1 MGQLGY
7 NIRLVCILPLFLPLP
22 MHKPTFLL
30 FSFLLFGACLSAQSD
45 TLPAR
50 TFLRNMELGLDAVPY
65 IAGEVGASVLF
76 KKRFRGPYFRGKSH
90 RQTSLRSHLKFTGY
104 NSGFRQ
110 YLGLS
115 TDTLSYRRFNGQ
127 YQHLGLSLGIEQQFV
142 RKRLG
147 YYVGAE
153 AFGFYKW
160 SNGEYQVEA
169 YPLGQSTPFI
179 TETYDG
185 AFAERAFGIATL
197 FGIRYF
203 IFRQLSLGLEAHFSA
218 ALNFTEVENQRD
230 GFIFY
235 DNNRVLDLRIQPIRV
250 LYLSYHFGG

>member
-1 MGQLGY
+1 
-7 NIRLVCILPLFLPLP
+7 
-22 MHKPTFLL
+22 MHKLSLL
-30 FSFLLFGACLSAQSD
+30 LLSLFFCSAGLSAQSD
-45 TLPAR
+45 TLPPR

-65 IAGEVGASVLF
+65 MAGEVGASVLF

-104 NSGFRQ
+104 DSGFRQ
-110 YLGLS
+110 YLGF
-115 TDTLSYRRFNGQ
+115 TAADTLSYRRFDGQ

-147 YYVGAE
+147 TYIGAE

-160 SNGEYQVEA
+160 SNGEYQEEA
-169 YPLGQSTPFI
+169 YPLGQSSPVI

-185 AFAERAFGIATL
+185 GFSERAFGVAAL

-203 IFRQLSLGLEAHFSA
+203 IFRQFSVGLEAHFSA

-230 GFIFY
+230 GFIQY
-235 DNNRVLDLRIQPIRV
+235 DNNRVLDLRLQPIRV
-250 LYLSYHFGG
+250 LYLSYHFGR

>member
-1 MGQLGY
+1 
-7 NIRLVCILPLFLPLP
+7 
-22 MHKPTFLL
+22 MHKLTLLLLSFLL
-30 FSFLLFGACLSAQSD
+30 FSTFLSAQSD
-45 TLPAR
+45 TLPPKI
-50 TFLRNMELGLDAVPY
+50 FLRNMELGIDAVPY

-90 RQTSLRSHLKFTGY
+90 RQTSLRSHFKFTGY

-110 YLGLS
+110 YLGI
-115 TDTLSYRRFNGQ
+115 TAADTLSYRRFNGQ

-147 YYVGAE
+147 TYIGAE

-160 SNGEYQVEA
+160 SNGEYQVDA
-169 YPLGQSTPFI
+169 YPFGQNTPFI

-185 AFAERAFGIATL
+185 GFAERAFGVAAL

-203 IFRQLSLGLEAHFSA
+203 IFSQLSLGLEVHFSA
-218 ALNFTEVENQRD
+218 ALSFTEVENQRD
-230 GFIFY
+230 GFILY
-235 DNNRVLDLRIQPIRV
+235 DNNHTLDYRLQPIRV
-250 LYLSYHFGG
+250 LYLSYHFGQ